1 MKTRRRKTIKNR
13 TRKKQIKN
21 RQLRKRRTKKKGGS
35 FPFFRKKQSLE
46 QEAATAMLQK
56 IKEIKKQKSIQYIKD
71 IKKIEGIENI
81 NLHNF
86 LKSFLNKIKIKKFN
100 KFDYLFIFL
109 LLMYNYFKDDSND
122 DVEKIL
128 NLIYLN
134 IEKAYLEHVKKLPNL
149 QSIIKTFE
157 PKKDKIIDFFK
168 NNLTKGTD
176 QEIFKDVELFIM
188 LNLGSPIGLF
198 FDDDIKNIRD
208 MTESDDFKESI
219 YSVIVNNETRVRL
232 GFFEQALHGKIE
244 KSYDIDE
251 KTGNRIPKKD
261 FNTSFTPD
269 EKESTLDKI
278 KRFKEKH
285 TENNWNLPMMYYKTN
300 SEYDSE
306 YSIYYQNAL
315 TKDHFDKIIEW
326 ANIGSKQKRF
336 VIFDWDKTITLF
348 QEFIPDLIKSKIKNN
363 KKVEKKLY
371 TYNYSVSTL
380 PSTNF
385 YEKLVEILLE
395 KENEYIN
402 QEVLFYL
409 GGKERLKYIKDMIN
423 KLFEKDIGVYILT
436 SNENCRSHKDYFE
449 RFLQNINE
457 KFNKNHIICSM
468 DYKTK
473 PRALKYKHLF
483 ERMAAYDMY
492 DRINKIYENKDINNI
507 EDIKEGL
514 YDDIDIY
521 NTLIFFFNI
530 FKESN
535 ATKNLY
541 LLFMFLVFLNHTK
554 QDENERKK
562 YYDSFFNTSNSEENI
577 SNSKENTSNSEEL
590 KHIIA
595 VIYNQ
600 NNNSLQNLKLLMKKI
615 NEEILESL
623 PFIIWNRLFDD
634 NENLKNNKNIDKE
647 SATEFLNNLF
657 GELEKN
663 SINIKTNK
671 EYIEK
676 NKGYKENVWYLNLQT
691 FKVCLSFIYEVLKL
705 LKLDVSDL
713 LSKYF
718 TKDYRSKHLPPSN

>member
-21 RQLRKRRTKKKGGS
+21 RQLRKRRTKKKGGY
-35 FPFFRKKQSLE
+35 FPFFKKKQSLE

-56 IKEIKKQKSIQYIKD
+56 INEIKKQKSIKYIKD
-71 IKKIEGIENI
+71 IKEIEGIEKI
-81 NLHNF
+81 KLHNF
-86 LKSFLNKIKIKKFN
+86 LISFLNQIKN
-100 KFDYLFIFL
+100 DKFDYLFIFL
-109 LLMYNYFKDDSND
+109 LLMYNSFKDNSND
-122 DVEKIL
+122 DVKKII

-134 IEKAYLEHVKKLPNL
+134 IKKQYLEEYLEYVKKLSNL
-149 QSIIKTFE
+149 QSIIQTFE

-168 NNLTKGTD
+168 NNLTKGKH
-176 QEIFKDVELFIM
+176 QEIFKDVEIFIM
-188 LNLGSPIGLF
+188 LNLGSQIGLF

-219 YSVIVNNETRVRL
+219 YSVLVNNETRVHL
-232 GFFEQALHGKIE
+232 DVFEQALHGEIE
-244 KSYDIDE
+244 KSYEIDKE
-251 KTGNRIPKKD
+251 TGNPIAKKD
-261 FNTSFTPD
+261 FIKSFTPD

-278 KRFKEKH
+278 KKFIQKH
-285 TENNWNLPMMYYKTN
+285 TKNNWNLPMMYYKTN

-315 TKDHFDKIIEW
+315 RKDHFDKIIEW

-348 QEFIPDLIKSKIKNN
+348 QVFIPDLIKSKIKN
-363 KKVEKKLY
+363 KKEVEKKLY
-371 TYNYSVSTL
+371 KYNYEYDCKPL
-380 PSTNF
+380 DNF

-395 KENEYIN
+395 KDNEYIN

-409 GGKERLKYIKDMIN
+409 GGEERLEYIKDMIN

-436 SNENCRSHKDYFE
+436 SNKNCRSHKDYFE

-457 KFNKNHIICSM
+457 KFNKNHIICST

-473 PRALKYKHLF
+473 PIALKNKHLF

-554 QDENERKK
+554 QHENERTE
-562 YYDSFFNTSNSEENI
+562 YESFFNTSNSEENT
-577 SNSKENTSNSEEL
+577 SNSKEL
-590 KHIIA
+590 KNIIA
-595 VIYNQ
+595 IIYDP

-623 PFIIWNRLFDD
+623 PFIIWNRLFDE

-676 NKGYKENVWYLNLQT
+676 NKGYKKNVWYLNLQT

>member
-35 FPFFRKKQSLE
+35 FFRKKQSLE
-46 QEAATAMLQK
+46 QKAATAMLEK
-56 IKEIKKQKSIQYIKD
+56 IKEIKKQQSIKYIKD

-86 LKSFLNKIKIKKFN
+86 LKSFLNKIKIN

-134 IEKAYLEHVKKLPNL
+134 IEKAYLEHVKKLSNL

-198 FDDDIKNIRD
+198 FDDDIKNISD

-219 YSVIVNNETRVRL
+219 YSVLVNNETRVHL
-232 GFFEQALHGKIE
+232 DVLEQALHGEIE
-244 KSYDIDE
+244 KSYEIDE
-251 KTGNRIPKKD
+251 ETGKRIPKKD
-261 FNTSFTPD
+261 FNTSFTSD
-269 EKESTLDKI
+269 EKESTFDKI
-278 KRFKEKH
+278 KRFIEVH
-285 TENNWNLPMMYYKTN
+285 TKNNWNLPMMYYKIN
-300 SEYDSE
+300 SKYDSE

-315 TKDHFDKIIEW
+315 RKDHFDKIIEW

-348 QEFIPDLIKSKIKNN
+348 QRFIPDLINSKIKNN
-363 KKVEKKLY
+363 NEVEKKLY
-371 TYNYSVSTL
+371 TYNYSESTL
-380 PSTNF
+380 PLTNF
-385 YEKLVEILLE
+385 YEILVEILLE
-395 KENEYIN
+395 KEDEYIN

-409 GGKERLKYIKDMIN
+409 GGEERLEYIKDMIN

-436 SNENCRSHKDYFE
+436 SNKNCRSHKDYFE

-473 PRALKYKHLF
+473 PRALKHKHLF

-514 YDDIDIY
+514 YDNINIY
-521 NTLIFFFNI
+521 NTLIYFFNI

-535 ATKNLY
+535 AEKNLY

-562 YYDSFFNTSNSEENI
+562 YYDSFFNTSNSEEN
-577 SNSKENTSNSEEL
+577 TSNSEEL
-590 KHIIA
+590 KKIIA
-595 VIYNQ
+595 IIYDS

-615 NEEILESL
+615 NEEKINE
-623 PFIIWNRLFDD
+623 
-634 NENLKNNKNIDKE
+634 ENLKELPLLKKLPFRIWTRLFVDNKHLKNDIRIEEESVIINI
-647 SATEFLNNLF
+647 LNNMF

-671 EYIEK
+671 EYIET
-676 NKGYKENVWYLNLQT
+676 NKGYKKNYFETL
-691 FKVCLSFIYEVLKL
+691 KVCISFIYEVLKL
-705 LKLDVSDL
+705 LKLDVPYL
-713 LSKYF
+713 LSEYL
-718 TKDYRSKHLPPSN
+718 TKNYRSEYLTKKLPPSY